1 MPELPEV
8 ETIRR
13 TLQPRLAGLK
23 FTGAHIYLPKVIA
36 APAPEKFKAL
46 LTGKKITG
54 LQRRGKYLLFDL
66 TGGYTL
72 IVHLRMT
79 GSMVYRATAGPL
91 SKHVH
96 VAFYLDNGSRLY
108 FADLRQFGRLWLLP
122 ADSPDNPAGLKNLGP
137 EPLDRSF
144 TGAIFAKK
152 LHYRRTKI
160 KPLLLDQSFIAGLGN
175 IYADE
180 ALHRAGINPEQP
192 ANSLTHRGTT
202 RLYRAVRC
210 VLREGIQNRGTS
222 VRDYIDG
229 EGRAG
234 KYQEMLRVYNREGQ
248 PCLKCGHPIARKKI
262 GSRSAYYCPA
272 CQQQKS

>member
-13 TLQPRLAGLK
+13 TLQPKLAGLK
-23 FTGAHIYLPKVIA
+23 FTGVRIYLPKVIA
-36 APAPEKFKAL
+36 APEPEHFAETI
-46 LTGKKITG
+46 TGKKIIA
-54 LQRRGKYLLFDL
+54 LQRRGKYLLFSL

-79 GSMVYRATAGPL
+79 GSMVYRESTGPT
-91 SKHVH
+91 SKYTHV
-96 VAFYLDNGSRLY
+96 VFYFDNGNRLF

-122 ADSPDNPAGLKNLGP
+122 VDSPDNPAGLKNLGP

-144 TGAIFAKK
+144 TGKIFAKK
-152 LHYRRTKI
+152 LHNRRTKI

-175 IYADE
+175 IYTDE

-192 ANSLTHRGTT
+192 ANSLTHREAA
-202 RLYRAVRC
+202 RLYRAVRS

-248 PCLKCGHPIARKKI
+248 SCLKCGHPIARKKI

-272 CQQQKS
+272 CQQQKF

>member
-13 TLQPRLAGLK
+13 TLRPKLAGLK
-23 FTGAHIYLPKVIA
+23 FTGVRIYLPKVIA
-36 APAPEKFKAL
+36 APAPEHFTAII
-46 LTGKKITG
+46 TGKKIID
-54 LQRRGKYLLFDL
+54 LQRRGKYLLFGL

-79 GSMVYRATAGPL
+79 GSMVYREKTGPS
-91 SKHVH
+91 SKYTHV
-96 VAFYLDNGSRLY
+96 VFYLDNGSRLF

-122 ADSPDNPAGLKNLGP
+122 VGSPDGPPGLKNLGP
-137 EPLDRSF
+137 EPLDKSF
-144 TGAIFAKK
+144 TREIFEKK
-152 LHYRRTKI
+152 LHCRRTRI

-180 ALHRAGINPEQP
+180 ALHRAGISPEHP
-192 ANSLTHRGTT
+192 ANTLTHRETI
-202 RLYRAVRC
+202 RLYRAIRD
-210 VLREGIQNRGTS
+210 VLQEGIKNRGTS

-234 KYQEMLRVYNREGQ
+234 RYQEMLRVYNREGQ
-248 PCLKCGHPIARKKI
+248 SCLKCGNQIARRKI
-262 GSRSAYYCPA
+262 GNRSSYYCPA
-272 CQQQKS
+272 CQK